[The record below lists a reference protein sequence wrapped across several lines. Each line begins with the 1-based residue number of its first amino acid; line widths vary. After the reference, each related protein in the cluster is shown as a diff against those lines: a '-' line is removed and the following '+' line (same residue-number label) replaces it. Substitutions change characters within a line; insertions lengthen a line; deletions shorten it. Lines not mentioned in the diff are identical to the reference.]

1 MLFLGGIDVNAVL
14 GGVLNSLGF
23 YCRQQRGPGG
33 VVCCAVSFG
42 LVHSFVG
49 SSPTTCKYFSP
60 TIVFRGGCWAG
71 PLRERREP

>member
-1 MLFLGGIDVNAVL
+1 MIYMVQFMLMLFFRGIDVNAVL

-42 LVHSFVG
+42 RVHSLIG
-49 SSPTTCKYFSP
+49 SDPTTC
-60 TIVFRGGCWAG
+60 
-71 PLRERREP
+71 